1 MADILIS
8 EFMDEEIA
16 KSLIAEF
23 DVYWDPLLWKNK
35 ELLKRHIANSKA
47 IIVRNDTLVDAEL
60 LDSAPNLK
68 IVARMGVGLDT
79 IDLVACK
86 KRNIEVCP
94 SIGANAV
101 SVAEY
106 VISTAMILL
115 RGPSYFATND
125 VISGA
130 WDRPRFAGSR
140 EISGLTMGIIGFGS
154 IGKVVAEK
162 ALALNMKVI
171 AYDSAPQNEEESQLD
186 VLQVEFDE
194 LIRTS
199 DIISIHC
206 PKISETI
213 NLINKNVLKKMKNSV
228 ILINS
233 ARGGIIN
240 ERDCAQALR
249 NGQIAGAAL
258 DSFDIEP
265 ILPEV
270 RKMFEGINNLIL
282 TPHIAGVTKNSNRRI
297 AEVAAQNVRRVFSR

>member
-94 SIGANAV
+94 SIGANSV

-171 AYDSAPQNEEESQLD
+171 AYDSAPQTEEESQLD

-213 NLINKNVLKKMKNSV
+213 NLINKNVLKKMKNSA

>member
-16 KSLIAEF
+16 ESLIAEF

-60 LDSAPNLK
+60 LESAPNLK

-125 VISGA
+125 VISGV

-171 AYDSAPQNEEESQLD
+171 AYDSVPQTEEESQLD

-213 NLINKNVLKKMKNSV
+213 NLINKNVIKKMKNSA

-249 NGQIAGAAL
+249 NEQIAGAAL

>member
-125 VISGA
+125 VINGA

-171 AYDSAPQNEEESQLD
+171 AYDSAPQTEEESQLD

-213 NLINKNVLKKMKNSV
+213 NLINKNVLKKMKNSA

>member
-1 MADILIS
+1 
-8 EFMDEEIA
+8 
-16 KSLIAEF
+16 
-23 DVYWDPLLWKNK
+23 
-35 ELLKRHIANSKA
+35 
-47 IIVRNDTLVDAEL
+47 
-60 LDSAPNLK
+60 
-68 IVARMGVGLDT
+68 
-79 IDLVACK
+79 
-86 KRNIEVCP
+86 
-94 SIGANAV
+94 
-101 SVAEY
+101 
-106 VISTAMILL
+106 
-115 RGPSYFATND
+115 
-125 VISGA
+125 
-130 WDRPRFAGSR
+130 
-140 EISGLTMGIIGFGS
+140 MGIIGFGS

-213 NLINKNVLKKMKNSV
+213 NLINKNVIKKMKNSA